1 MSELKKYRV
10 IITVPEEHSELTRVY
25 GDKII
30 PVSEKYLKQDY
41 YVLTWVKG
49 GRELSSWGTGT
60 IDNPEIKPITFK
72 EWKEDYYKSIE
83 VSYEIY

>member
-10 IITVPEEHSELTRVY
+10 IITTQEEYNELKRVY

-30 PVSEKYLKQDY
+30 SISENSLKKDY
-41 YVLTWVKG
+41 YVLTWAQG
-49 GRELSSWGTGT
+49 GRELSMWGSGT
-60 IDNPEIKPITFK
+60 IDNPEITPITFE

-83 VSYEIY
+83 IPYEIY

>member
-10 IITVPEEHSELTRVY
+10 IFTTQEEYNELKKVY
-25 GDKII
+25 GSKITSFSTRML
-30 PVSEKYLKQDY
+30 SEPY
-41 YVLTWVKG
+41 YILTWQNA
-49 GRELSSWGTGT
+49 GRKLNLWGAGT

-83 VSYEIY
+83 ISYEIY

>member
-10 IITVPEEHSELTRVY
+10 IFTTQEEYNELKKIYGNRIMSFASTMLSE
-25 GDKII
+25 
-30 PVSEKYLKQDY
+30 PY
-41 YVLTWVKG
+41 YIVTWQNG
-49 GRELSSWGTGT
+49 GRQLRLWGTGT

-83 VSYEIY
+83 ISYEIY

>member
-10 IITVPEEHSELTRVY
+10 IFTTQEEYNELRKVY
-25 GDKII
+25 GNRII
-30 PVSEKYLKQDY
+30 SFSSTMIPEPY
-41 YVLTWVKG
+41 YITTWQNG
-49 GRELSSWGTGT
+49 GRRLSSWGTGT